1 MSKTD
6 QTKDA
11 TINYSTFIVEGSIVE
26 ARTGRTRFSDEVKN
40 RVAIKSDS
48 IPYDEIVAY
57 VSSGSRMT
65 PAWFKDKSGF
75 INASSMYDIPVMN
88 TRGVRI
94 SFEDWISNYNV
105 IGAEV
110 RMSFTQKDGAI
121 YPKAIKVLK
130 DGEEIDPFTDL

>member
-1 MSKTD
+1 MSKSD
-6 QTKDA
+6 QTKEV

-57 VSSGSRMT
+57 ASSGSRMT